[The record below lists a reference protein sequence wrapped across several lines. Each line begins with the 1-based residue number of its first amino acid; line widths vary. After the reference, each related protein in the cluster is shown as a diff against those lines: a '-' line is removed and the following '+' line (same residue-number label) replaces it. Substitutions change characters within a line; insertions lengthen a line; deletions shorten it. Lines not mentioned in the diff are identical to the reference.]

1 MKSCHIIFLVISSII
16 GFYFNNY
23 ASKEANENIQYQ
35 EKFDDLIKKDTI
47 VSCNCSNGIN
57 SVKIKSKY
65 LIYKNLLQDS
75 IFVVNQKLVF
85 LINNKEIGNY
95 KPPFL
100 YSYVSL
106 NGKKVKVLRTILAEA
121 KCLENNSKHII
132 YSFYGF
138 NTFDPEHEFFSLNSA
153 KGNWLWY
160 FYGDKY
166 ETYKKYGNQSKY
178 IKKYG
183 AKVTSLSNMVKVFP
197 F

>member
-1 MKSCHIIFLVISSII
+1 MKSCYIIFLIISSTI

-23 ASKEANENIQYQ
+23 ASKKVNGNT
-35 EKFDDLIKKDTI
+35 KFDDLTKKDTVI
-47 VSCNCSNGIN
+47 SCNCLNGIN

-65 LIYKNLLQDS
+65 LIYKNLPQDS

-85 LINNKEIGNY
+85 LINNKEVGNY
-95 KPPFL
+95 EPPFL
-100 YSYVSL
+100 YSHIIL
-106 NGKKVKVLRTILAEA
+106 NGKKIKVLRTILAEA
-121 KCLENNSKHII
+121 KCLENNSKNII

-160 FYGDKY
+160 FYGDRY
-166 ETYKKYGNQSKY
+166 ETYKKFGHQSNY

-183 AKVTSLSNMVKVFP
+183 EDVTSLRNMVKVFP